1 MSPHNYRTVVRVLG
15 IDLGAKRIGVAVS
28 DSSGTVATPLVVI
41 ARSRSRRTDHEA
53 IARLVR
59 EEEAVAVVVG
69 LPLNMDGSRGP
80 AARAAASE
88 AEVLGTVVGVPVHL
102 HDERLTT
109 VTAER
114 ALREGGVRGRDR
126 RSVVDKI
133 AAAVLLQGWLDARAG
148 RDE

>member
-1 MSPHNYRTVVRVLG
+1 MRVLG

-88 AEVLGTVVGVPVHL
+88 AEALGTVVGVPVHL

>member
-1 MSPHNYRTVVRVLG
+1 MRVLG

-41 ARSRSRRTDHEA
+41 TRSRSRRTDHEA
-53 IARLVR
+53 IASLVR
-59 EEEAVAVVVG
+59 EEEAVAVVIG
-69 LPLNMDGSRGP
+69 LPWNMDGTRGP
-80 AARAAASE
+80 AARAAALE
-88 AEVLGTVVGVPVHL
+88 ADVLGTVVGVPVHL

-114 ALREGGVRGRDR
+114 VLREGGVRGKDR
-126 RSVVDKI
+126 RSVVDKV

-148 RDE
+148 RSE

>member
-1 MSPHNYRTVVRVLG
+1 MSPHNYRTDVRVLG

-41 ARSRSRRTDHEA
+41 TRSRSRRADHEA
-53 IARLVR
+53 IAKLVR
-59 EEEAVAVVVG
+59 DEEAVAVVIG

-80 AARAAASE
+80 AARAAATE

-148 RDE
+148 RNE